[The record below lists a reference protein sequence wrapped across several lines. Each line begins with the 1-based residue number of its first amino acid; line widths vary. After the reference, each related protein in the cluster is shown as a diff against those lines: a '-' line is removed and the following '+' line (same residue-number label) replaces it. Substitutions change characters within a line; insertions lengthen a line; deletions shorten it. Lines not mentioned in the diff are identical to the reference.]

1 MKGSLK
7 TPAGKLSVNY
17 LKVLNMKKKYI
28 QILAFPVFLLIIL
41 LTTDGSAQ
49 NARGKDRVTI
59 QSVVKDANGL
69 PVCGALIY
77 GNEGAI
83 IAKTD
88 ETGQFSISVPNQT
101 DLLIEAEG
109 YEPAIF
115 RSGEY
120 LNLTEFSL
128 KPSLFYHGANDNI
141 NIAFGKIKKGDLVNA
156 VSTVNADEIRKFDN
170 VQDIYEA
177 LNGRVPGMLGS
188 TNVRGIGNA
197 LFIVDGLPRD
207 INTINLAEVEQIS
220 ILKDLNSS
228 MLYGNEAVNGVVLVT
243 TKRGEPYKRRIDV
256 SGYYGISVPKM
267 LPKYL
272 SSADYMELYNEARIN
287 DGLAPQYSDEAI
299 ANYRQGNPY
308 RYPSVDYYSDEYL
321 RGYKPYS
328 RIMTELSGGNDLAT
342 YYTNIG
348 WYRTGSLL
356 DFGEG
361 KNGQRNQ
368 FTIRGNVDLKINSWI
383 KSALDAVAVL
393 DNNKGPVGN
402 YWSSAATLRPNLF
415 SPLLPISLIDPEN
428 ELLNGRKN
436 DVDGMYLLGGTSSY
450 LTNPIADGYSGGV
463 NENIQRTFS
472 FNNRIDFDLSHFI
485 RGLAFHTNFSFDFYN
500 IYNQSI
506 NNGYSVY
513 EPVWNPVDDNI
524 IYLTKYGTD
533 TRSGTQNIGS
543 SSFQRR
549 FGFYAMFDYKR
560 TFGEHRVY
568 GSLLGYGNRYKEQGD
583 LQGNKYTNLG
593 LRGIYSYKNTYLVD
607 FSSAYVNSVK
617 LAKGNKGAFSPSMGL
632 AWVISNEGFMLQASA
647 INYLKLRLSAGLMN
661 SDAGIDG
668 FFYYDNSY
676 SGTGGYSWFDGS
688 RSGYGRRSANGANLN
703 LGYEKRRD
711 INLGFESVLF
721 NHKLSVDANLFSSVY
736 YDQITRTQTQY
747 PGFYTDYIP
756 YENFD
761 SNSYKGGEMGISY
774 KQNLGDITLV
784 IGANALVATSKVEK
798 KDEIYSNDYQYRKGH
813 PADARFGLVA
823 EGYFANQSDIDNHAI
838 QAFGKVAPGDIKYA
852 DQNDDGIVD
861 GNDEVQI
868 GRWQAPFSY
877 GLNLR
882 LSYKNFTL
890 ALKGN
895 GRTGADGYISGD
907 YYQVDGDDKY
917 SEYILERWTETTK
930 TTATLPR
937 LSSVANTNNYRTS
950 DFWQYRD
957 NWFTLDRVQLSYD
970 VPENVAKIVKMKHL
984 NFFVDASSVLTVSKY
999 REYKELRTGS
1009 EPNYRSFS
1017 IGLKTMF

>member
-1 MKGSLK
+1 
-7 TPAGKLSVNY
+7 
-17 LKVLNMKKKYI
+17 MKKKYI
-28 QILAFPVFLLIIL
+28 QILAFPFFVLIIL
-41 LTTDGSAQ
+41 LTTDIFAQ
-49 NARGKDRVTI
+49 NAGGKDQVTI
-59 QSVVKDANGL
+59 QSVVKDANGR
-69 PVCGALIY
+69 PVSDALIY

-88 ETGQFSISVPNQT
+88 ETGQFSITVPNQT

-109 YEPAIF
+109 YEPVVF

-120 LNLTEFSL
+120 KNLTEFSL
-128 KPSLFYHGANDNI
+128 KPSLFYYGANDDV
-141 NIAFGKIKKGDLVNA
+141 NIAFGKVKKGDLVNA
-156 VSTVNADEIRKFDN
+156 VSTINADEIRKFDN

-177 LNGRVPGMLGS
+177 LNGRVTGMLGS
-188 TNVRGIGNA
+188 TNIRGFGDA

-207 INTINLAEVEQIS
+207 INTIHLSEVEQITV
-220 ILKDLNSS
+220 LKDINSS
-228 MLYGNEAVNGVVLVT
+228 MLYGNAAVNGVVLVT
-243 TKRGEPYKRRIDV
+243 TKRGEAYKKRLNV
-256 SGYYGISVPKM
+256 SGYYGVSVPKM

-272 SSADYMELYNEARIN
+272 SSVDYMELYNEAKTN
-287 DGLAPQYSDEAI
+287 DGLTPQYSAETI
-299 ANYRQGNPY
+299 ADYRSGNMY
-308 RYPSVDYYSDEYL
+308 RYPSIDYYSDDYL
-321 RGYKPYS
+321 RGFKPVS

-348 WYRTGSLL
+348 WDRTGSLL

-361 KNGQRNQ
+361 KNAGQNQ
-368 FTIRGNVDLKINSWI
+368 FTIRGNVDLKINNWI

-415 SPLLPISLIDPEN
+415 SPLLPISMIDPEN
-428 ELLNGRKN
+428 ELLKGRKN

-463 NENIQRTFS
+463 NENIRRTFS
-472 FNNRIDFDLSHFI
+472 FNNRIDFDLARFVE
-485 RGLAFHTNFSFDFYN
+485 GLAFHTNISFDFYN
-500 IYNQSI
+500 TYNQSI

-513 EPVWNPVDDNI
+513 EPTWNPVGDDI
-524 IYLTKYGTD
+524 VYLTKYGTD

-549 FGFYAMFDYKR
+549 FGFYWMFDYKR

-568 GSLLGYGNRYKEQGD
+568 GSLLGYGNHYKVQGD
-583 LQGNKYTNLG
+583 LQGNKNANLG
-593 LRGIYSYKNTYLVD
+593 LRGMYSYKNTWLVD

-617 LAKGNKGAFSPSMGL
+617 LPEGNKGAFSPSLGL
-632 AWVISNEGFMLQASA
+632 AWVISNENFMSKASA
-647 INYLKLRLSAGLMN
+647 INYLKLRLSAGIMN

-668 FFYYDNSY
+668 FFFYDNTY
-676 SGTGGYSWFDGS
+676 SGAGGYSWFDGTW
-688 RSGYGRRSANGANLN
+688 SGYGRVSANGANVN

-711 INLGFESVLF
+711 INLGFESILF
-721 NHKLSVDANLFSSVY
+721 DHKLSVDANLFSSVY
-736 YDQITRTQTQY
+736 YDQVTQPATRY
-747 PGFYTDYIP
+747 PGSYTDFIP

-761 SNSYKGGEMGISY
+761 SNSYKGAELGVSY
-774 KQNLGDITLV
+774 KQKLGDFTLV
-784 IGANALVATSKVEK
+784 VGANALYATSRVEK
-798 KDEIYSNDYQYRKGH
+798 KDEIYSNAYQYRKRH
-813 PADARFGLVA
+813 PVDTRFGLVS
-823 EGYFANQSDIDNHAI
+823 EGFFTDQPDIDNHAI
-838 QAFGKVAPGDIKYA
+838 QAFGKVKPGDIKYV

-890 ALKGN
+890 AMKGN
-895 GRTGADGYISGD
+895 GRMGADGYISGD

-917 SEYILERWTETTK
+917 SEYILGRWTEETK
-930 TTATLPR
+930 ATATLPR

-957 NWFTLDRVQLSYD
+957 NWFTLDRVQLNYD

-984 NFFVDASSVLTVSKY
+984 NFFIDASSILTVSKY
-999 REYKELRTGS
+999 RDYKELKVGS
-1009 EPNYRSFS
+1009 EPLYRSFS
-1017 IGLKTMF
+1017 IGIKTMF

>member
-1 MKGSLK
+1 MK
-7 TPAGKLSVNY
+7 N
-17 LKVLNMKKKYI
+17 KYI
-28 QILAFPVFLLIIL
+28 HILTFPFFVLIIL
-41 LTTDGSAQ
+41 LPTKIFAQ
-49 NARGKDRVTI
+49 NIQGKDQIKI
-59 QSVVKDANGL
+59 QSVVKDAKGL
-69 PVCGALIY
+69 PVRNALIF
-77 GNEGAI
+77 GNEGKI

-88 ETGQFSISVPNQT
+88 DTGQFSISVPNHT
-101 DLLIEAEG
+101 DLLIEAKG

-120 LNLTEFSL
+120 INLTEFSL
-128 KPSLFYHGANDNI
+128 KPSLFYYGANDNI

-156 VSTVNADEIRKFDN
+156 VSIINADEIRKYDN

-188 TNVRGIGNA
+188 ANIRGIGNA

-207 INTINLAEVEQIS
+207 INTINLAEVDQITV
-220 ILKDLNSS
+220 LKDINSS
-228 MLYGNEAVNGVVLVT
+228 MLYGNAAVNGVILVT
-243 TKRGEPYKRRIDV
+243 TKRGEAYKRRIDV

-267 LPKYL
+267 LPRYL
-272 SSADYMELYNEARIN
+272 SSADYMELYNEAKIN
-287 DGLAPQYSDEAI
+287 DGLVPQYSAASI
-299 ANYRQGNPY
+299 ADYRSGNPY

-342 YYTNIG
+342 YYTNAG
-348 WYRTGSLL
+348 WYHTGSLL

-368 FTIRGNVDLKINSWI
+368 FTIRGNVDLKINNWI

-393 DNNKGPVGN
+393 DNDKGPVGN

-415 SPLLPISLIDPEN
+415 SPLLPISMIDPEN
-428 ELLNGRKN
+428 ELLKGRKN
-436 DVDGMYLLGGTSSY
+436 DVDGKYLLGGTSSY
-450 LTNPIADGYSGGV
+450 LKNPIADGYSGGV

-472 FNNRIDFDLSHFI
+472 FNNRIDFDLTRFI
-485 RGLAFHTNFSFDFYN
+485 KGLAFHTNISFDFYN
-500 IYNQSI
+500 IYSQSI

-513 EPVWNPVDDNI
+513 EPLWNPVGDDI

-533 TRSGTQNIGS
+533 TRTGTQNIGS

-549 FGFYAMFDYKR
+549 FGFYAMLDYTR
-560 TFGEHRVY
+560 TFGKHRIF
-568 GSLLGYGNRYKEQGD
+568 GSMLGYGNHIKEQGD
-583 LQGNKYTNLG
+583 FQGKKYANLG
-593 LRGIYSYKNTYLVD
+593 LRGMYSYRNTYLVD

-617 LAKGNKGAFSPSMGL
+617 LPKGNKGAFSPSLGL
-632 AWVISNEGFMLQASA
+632 AWVISNEDFISQASA
-647 INYLKLRLSAGLMN
+647 IDFLKLRLSAGLMN
-661 SDAGIDG
+661 SDMGIDG

-676 SGTGGYSWFDGS
+676 SATGGYSWFDGS
-688 RSGYGRRSANGANLN
+688 RSGYGRRSANGPNIN

-711 INLGFESVLF
+711 INLGFESILF
-721 NHKLSVDANLFSSVY
+721 DHKLSVDANLFSSIY
-736 YDQITRTQTQY
+736 YDQITRAQTQY

-761 SNSYKGGEMGISY
+761 SNSYRGAELGISY
-774 KQNLGDITLV
+774 KQKLGDITLV

-798 KDEIYSNDYQYRKGH
+798 KDEIYSNAYQYRKGH
-813 PADARFGLVA
+813 PVDARFGLVSD
-823 EGYFANQSDIDNHAI
+823 GFFANQADIDNHAI
-838 QAFGKVAPGDIKYA
+838 QAFGKVAPGDIKYV

-877 GLNLR
+877 GLNLS

-890 ALKGN
+890 AMKGN

-917 SEYILERWTETTK
+917 SEYILDRWTEATK

-957 NWFTLDRVQLSYD
+957 NWFTLDRVQLTCD
-970 VPENVAKIVKMKHL
+970 VPEYVAKIVKMKHL
-984 NFFVDASSVLTVSKY
+984 NFFIDATSVLTVSKY
-999 REYKELRTGS
+999 REYKEMRIGS
-1009 EPNYRSFS
+1009 EPYYRSFS